1 MKRIRIFLKD
11 SRTLTF
17 VVCVLLSAFLWS
29 LIRLSKNLLR
39 EVSVPVVVTNLPAH
53 QVLMPSAPN
62 AIKLLVEGN
71 GFTLLKTYSQNEALS
86 VDYTDLKHIEEAQYC
101 LSKSTR
107 EKLTNTYLSNFK
119 IRSVV
124 SDTLTLLLEKKV
136 SKKIPVLMQLNVE
149 YAKEYQLT
157 ELRITPDSVTAYGSQ
172 KAIDTLTQVTFQ
184 YTKKKHIKD
193 NFSKNY
199 SLKNTKYITY
209 DLHTIK
215 MEAFVDKVSEQL
227 LKVPVQVVNVPKDS
241 QVKVFPNEITVL
253 CTGDLSILKALTPN
267 DIQATADFAK
277 AEGSSINLQLST
289 QKKRMK
295 ISFFGEDK
303 VDFLIRK
310 E

>member
-39 EVSVPVVVTNLPAH
+39 EVSVPVVVTNLPAY

-86 VDYTDLKHIEEAQYC
+86 VDYTDLKHIEVSQYC

-184 YTKKKHIKD
+184 YTKKKLIKD

-253 CTGDLSILKALTPN
+253 CTGDLSVLKALTPN

-277 AEGSSINLQLST
+277 AEGSSISLQLST

>member
-86 VDYTDLKHIEEAQYC
+86 VDYTDLKYIEGSQYC

-157 ELRITPDSVTAYGSQ
+157 ELRITPDSVMAYGSQ

-277 AEGSSINLQLST
+277 AEGSSISLQLST

>member
-39 EVSVPVVVTNLPAH
+39 EVSVPVVVTNLPAY

-86 VDYTDLKHIEEAQYC
+86 VDYTDLKHIEGSQYC

-184 YTKKKHIKD
+184 YAKKKHIKD

-277 AEGSSINLQLST
+277 AEGSSISLQLST

>member
-17 VVCVLLSAFLWS
+17 IVCVLLSAFLWS

-86 VDYTDLKHIEEAQYC
+86 VDYTDLKHIEESQYC

-241 QVKVFPNEITVL
+241 QVKVFPNEIMVL

-277 AEGSSINLQLST
+277 AEGSSISLQLST

>member
-71 GFTLLKTYSQNEALS
+71 GFTLLKTYSQNEALN
-86 VDYTDLKHIEEAQYC
+86 VDYTDLKHIEGAQYC

-172 KAIDTLTQVTFQ
+172 KAMDTLTQVTFQ
-184 YTKKKHIKD
+184 YTKQKHIKD
-193 NFSKNY
+193 TFSKNY

-215 MEAFVDKVSEQL
+215 MEAFVDKVSEQEL
-227 LKVPVQVVNVPKDS
+227 RVPVKVMGVPKES
-241 QVKVFPNEITVL
+241 QVKVFPDEVSVL
-253 CTGDLSILKALTPN
+253 CTGELSILKTLTPN
-267 DIQATADFAK
+267 DIEVTADLCEATDNH
-277 AEGSSINLQLST
+277 IPLQLNT
-289 QKKRMK
+289 HKRRIKVAFMK
-295 ISFFGEDK
+295 ETS

>member
-193 NFSKNY
+193 NFSKSY

>member
-39 EVSVPVVVTNLPAH
+39 EVSVPVVVTNLPAY

-86 VDYTDLKHIEEAQYC
+86 VDYTDLKHIEGSQYC

-136 SKKIPVLMQLNVE
+136 SKKIPVLVQLNVE

-184 YTKKKHIKD
+184 YAKKKHIKD

-277 AEGSSINLQLST
+277 AEGSSISLQLST

>member
-86 VDYTDLKHIEEAQYC
+86 VDYTDLQHIEGSQYC

-124 SDTLTLLLEKKV
+124 SDTLTLLLEKKA

-253 CTGDLSILKALTPN
+253 CTSDLSILKALTPN

-277 AEGSSINLQLST
+277 AEGSSISLQLST

>member
-86 VDYTDLKHIEEAQYC
+86 VDYTDLKHIEGSRYC

-277 AEGSSINLQLST
+277 AEGSSISLQLST

>member
-86 VDYTDLKHIEEAQYC
+86 VDYTYLKHIEGSQYC

-193 NFSKNY
+193 NFSKSY

-277 AEGSSINLQLST
+277 AEGSSISLQLST

>member
-53 QVLMPSAPN
+53 QVLIPSAPN

-86 VDYTDLKHIEEAQYC
+86 VDYTDLKYIEGSQYC

-157 ELRITPDSVTAYGSQ
+157 ELRITPDSVMAYGSQ

-253 CTGDLSILKALTPN
+253 CTGDLSILKTLTPN

-277 AEGSSINLQLST
+277 AEGSSISLQLST

>member
-86 VDYTDLKHIEEAQYC
+86 VDYTDLKRIEGSQYC

-277 AEGSSINLQLST
+277 AEGSSISLQLST

>member
-86 VDYTDLKHIEEAQYC
+86 VDYTDLKYIEGSQYC

-157 ELRITPDSVTAYGSQ
+157 ELRITPDSVMAYGSQ

-241 QVKVFPNEITVL
+241 QVKVFPNEIMVL

-277 AEGSSINLQLST
+277 AEGSSISLQLST

>member
-53 QVLMPSAPN
+53 QVLIPSAPN

-86 VDYTDLKHIEEAQYC
+86 VDYTDLKHIEGSHYC

-136 SKKIPVLMQLNVE
+136 SKKIPVLVQLNVE

-184 YTKKKHIKD
+184 YTKKKLIKD

-277 AEGSSINLQLST
+277 AEGSSISLQLST

-295 ISFFGEDK
+295 ISFFGEEK

>member
-86 VDYTDLKHIEEAQYC
+86 VDYTDLKHIEGAQYC

-184 YTKKKHIKD
+184 YTKKKLIKD

-209 DLHTIK
+209 DFHTIK

-241 QVKVFPNEITVL
+241 QVKIFPNEITVL

-267 DIQATADFAK
+267 DIQAIADFAK
-277 AEGSSINLQLST
+277 AEGSSISLQLST

>member
-86 VDYTDLKHIEEAQYC
+86 VDYTDLKHIEGSQYC

-124 SDTLTLLLEKKV
+124 SDTLTLLLEK
-136 SKKIPVLMQLNVE
+136 
-149 YAKEYQLT
+149 
-157 ELRITPDSVTAYGSQ
+157 
-172 KAIDTLTQVTFQ
+172 
-184 YTKKKHIKD
+184 
-193 NFSKNY
+193 
-199 SLKNTKYITY
+199 
-209 DLHTIK
+209 
-215 MEAFVDKVSEQL
+215 
-227 LKVPVQVVNVPKDS
+227 
-241 QVKVFPNEITVL
+241 
-253 CTGDLSILKALTPN
+253 
-267 DIQATADFAK
+267 
-277 AEGSSINLQLST
+277 
-289 QKKRMK
+289 
-295 ISFFGEDK
+295 
-303 VDFLIRK
+303 
-310 E
+310 

>member
-86 VDYTDLKHIEEAQYC
+86 VDYTDLKHIEGSQYC

-157 ELRITPDSVTAYGSQ
+157 ELRITPDSVTSYGSQ

-184 YTKKKHIKD
+184 YTKKKLIKD

>member
-86 VDYTDLKHIEEAQYC
+86 VDYTDLKHIEGSQYC

-184 YTKKKHIKD
+184 YTKKKLIKD

-253 CTGDLSILKALTPN
+253 CTGDLSILKTLTPN

>member
-39 EVSVPVVVTNLPAH
+39 EVSVLVVVTNLPAH

-86 VDYTDLKHIEEAQYC
+86 VDYTDLKHIEGSQYC
-101 LSKSTR
+101 LSKNTR

-277 AEGSSINLQLST
+277 AEGSSISLQLST

>member
-39 EVSVPVVVTNLPAH
+39 EVSVPVVVTNLPAY
-53 QVLMPSAPN
+53 QVLIPSAPN

-86 VDYTDLKHIEEAQYC
+86 VDYTDLKHIEGSQYC

-184 YTKKKHIKD
+184 YAKKKHIKD

-277 AEGSSINLQLST
+277 AEGSSISLQLST

>member
-86 VDYTDLKHIEEAQYC
+86 VDYTDLKYIEGSQYC

-157 ELRITPDSVTAYGSQ
+157 ELRITPDSVMAYGSQ

-277 AEGSSINLQLST
+277 AEGSSISLQLNT